1 VAFAAFLLSLFR
13 RNRPVGRVEKIL
25 FGIGNPGGAYADT
38 RHNAGFSAIDWLEEK
53 VAAPARHS
61 DPAWEATV
69 CTWESMRVALVKPKT
84 YVNRCGA
91 ALVACLERM
100 QCPLSSCLVIV
111 DDYHL
116 PLGTIR
122 IRPGGSDGGHNGLKS
137 IIGSVGSMDFARV
150 KIGIE
155 RPESAGI
162 ERREVVDHVLS
173 DFDATDRKIAEEAV
187 SRAVSAVETVL
198 ECGLETAMNRFNP
211 KAQES

>member
-137 IIGSVGSMDFARV
+137 IIERVGTAFPRLR
-150 KIGIE
+150 IGIG
-155 RPESAGI
+155 PLPGT
-162 ERREVVDHVLS
+162 VDSVQFVLGRFTADEKALLKVS
-173 DFDATDRKIAEEAV
+173 LARAEKAALLFAQRGVDA
-187 SRAVSAVETVL
+187 
-198 ECGLETAMNRFNP
+198 AMNAYNGI
-211 KAQES
+211 